1 MNMFQ
6 NADEIQNL
14 LEKRSEGFKD
24 FYDDYN
30 DLYNDLY
37 NDINI
42 NENSKNYSNYGKV
55 LWNYYKANEKRF
67 LDINTQ
73 NTNDIGIYTEN
84 YMRIKLYLRIYI
96 IPELVEKLVEKLLET
111 RTETFDTKSYK
122 EWLEKQKKINSKDY
136 EQLESV
142 LGNREEFFK
151 RIKELI
157 DDEGNFEKKL
167 MIYHIWY
174 LYYSKY
180 DDIIKSLHLT
190 TEEIRQN
197 IKLKKLKECLMSII
211 SSDVSNAAD
220 ADADADA
227 NANFQKLINCLK
239 SLINLTPKTN

>member
-14 LEKRSEGFKD
+14 LGNRSNGFKE
-24 FYDDYN
+24 FYY
-30 DLYNDLY
+30 LYN
-37 NDINI
+37 NI
-42 NENSKNYSNYGKV
+42 QENSKDYDNYGNV
-55 LWNYYKANEKRF
+55 LWNYYKDNEERF
-67 LDINTQ
+67 LKNNTQ

-96 IPELVEKLVEKLLET
+96 LTELVETTKNNFDKRLLLKNIT
-111 RTETFDTKSYK
+111 VGT
-122 EWLEKQKKINSKDY
+122 NSKDY

-142 LGNREEFFK
+142 LENQEEFFN
-151 RIKELI
+151 RINTSINDEKEK
-157 DDEGNFEKKL
+157 EKKL

-220 ADADADA
+220 ADA
-227 NANFQKLINCLK
+227 NFQKLINCFK
-239 SLINLTPKTN
+239 SLITPKTNL